1 MGPYIYYTATATRA
15 SAALI
20 MITLNN
26 SKTLNTFSVDV
37 CRKINISPDRFL
49 IFIQIFLAANLD
61 DEKTLGTQKGE
72 FQQIFKMNS
81 RNLC

>member
-1 MGPYIYYTATATRA
+1 MATRA

-20 MITLNN
+20 MISLNN

-61 DEKTLGTQKGE
+61 DEKTLGTHKGE
-72 FQQIFKMNS
+72 FQLIFKMNS